1 LQSEGFVVVAVA
13 QDAGGAETTRPWIRP
28 TSMEDQ
34 YPQPILDLMG
44 WDADAWRGAGPPQYP
59 CLIDERHEVS
69 RLYGMVNVPTAVWI
83 DEEGR
88 IVRPPEPAG
97 VNEAFKA
104 VDLATFS
111 MPPEAIEAGSS
122 NRNRYLAAV
131 RDWVR
136 RGPDSPAALPADEV
150 RKRMVRPDD
159 DVGARAAAHLRLAGA
174 LYRRKDLEVAR
185 PHFAEAAR
193 LRPDSWAYVR
203 QARQLADPAAVGELD
218 AGPEFWASLD
228 ARGPGAFYPPIEL
241 PDTA

>member
-1 LQSEGFVVVAVA
+1 VIAVA
-13 QDAGGAETTRPWIRP
+13 QDAGGAETTGQWIRP
-28 TSMEDQ
+28 TSMEEQ

-44 WDADAWRGAGPPQYP
+44 WDAEAWRGAGPPQYP

-83 DEEGR
+83 DEDGQ

-111 MPPEAIEAGSS
+111 MPPDATLAGSS

-136 RGPDSPAALPADEV
+136 RGADSPAALPPDEV
-150 RKRMVRPDD
+150 RARMGAPEGNV
-159 DVGARAAAHLRLAGA
+159 ARAAAHFRVAQA
-174 LYRRKDLEVAR
+174 AYRRKGLEAAR

-193 LRPDSWAYVR
+193 LRPESWAYQR
-203 QARQLADPAAVGELD
+203 QARQLSDPAAVGELD
-218 AGPEFWASLD
+218 AGPDFWAALEE
-228 ARGPGAFYPPIEL
+228 RGPGGFYPVIEL
-241 PDTA
+241 SGTA